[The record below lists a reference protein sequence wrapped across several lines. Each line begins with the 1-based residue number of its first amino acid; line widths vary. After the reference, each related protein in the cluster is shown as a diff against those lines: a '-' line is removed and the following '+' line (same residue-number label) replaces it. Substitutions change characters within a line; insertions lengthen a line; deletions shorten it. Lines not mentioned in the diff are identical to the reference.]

1 MTVAH
6 KNKTLAT
13 LLAAVLGSVGAHRF
27 YLFGMKDRGA
37 WLYALFSPLLLTITA
52 GFVTAMRIN
61 LTDAWLYVLLS
72 PLMLAVFSGFI
83 AALRIGLTLDERW
96 DMQHNANSGRQ
107 SGSGW
112 AVILIIIPTFAIGT
126 TMLIAAI
133 ARGFDLLYTGGA
145 YG

>member
-13 LLAAVLGSVGAHRF
+13 LLAALLGGVGAHRF

-37 WLYALFSPLLLTITA
+37 WLYVLLSPLLLTIFA
-52 GFVTAMRIN
+52 
-61 LTDAWLYVLLS
+61 
-72 PLMLAVFSGFI
+72 GFI
-83 AALRIGLTLDERW
+83 AALRIGLTPDERW
-96 DMQHNANSGRQ
+96 DAQHNPTSGRQ
-107 SGSGW
+107 SDSGW
-112 AVILIIIPTFAIGT
+112 TVILIIIVTFAGGT
-126 TMLIAAI
+126 TTLIAAI